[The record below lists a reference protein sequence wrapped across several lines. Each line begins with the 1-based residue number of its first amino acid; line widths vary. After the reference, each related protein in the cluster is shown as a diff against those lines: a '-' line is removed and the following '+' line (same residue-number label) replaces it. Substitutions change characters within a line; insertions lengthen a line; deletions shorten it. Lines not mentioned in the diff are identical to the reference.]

1 MDGDDFSRVTRLGR
15 VAAEDIWATVANDAP
30 FDGFATGQ
38 LIDRFI
44 AHAGGV
50 PSLPG
55 TLAILAD
62 LASQP
67 LFVQARAEEALA
79 RINEGTHGP
88 ECTTLDLQLGQ
99 VVESA
104 VLRNVIDPQSI
115 LERYIQ
121 EFIERNVIMA
131 RAGFVETYGLEHA
144 ARAREVVAPVARTA
158 AEELLRRP
166 DAKRLGLS
174 REFLQR
180 LGENSNLLE
189 VA

>member
-1 MDGDDFSRVTRLGR
+1 MDGDDFSRATRLGR
-15 VAAEDIWATVANDAP
+15 MAAEAIWETVANDAP

-44 AHAGGV
+44 AHAGGI
-50 PSLPG
+50 PSLPDI
-55 TLAILAD
+55 LAILAD

-67 LFVQARAEEALA
+67 LFVQTRTDETLA
-79 RINEGTHGP
+79 RINEAAHGS
-88 ECTTLDLQLGQ
+88 ECTMLDLQLGHI
-99 VVESA
+99 VESA
-104 VLRNVIDPQSI
+104 VLRNVIDPQPI
-115 LERYIQ
+115 LERYVQ
-121 EFIERNVIMA
+121 EFIERNIIMA
-131 RAGFVETYGLEHA
+131 RGGFVETYGLEHA
-144 ARAREVVAPVARTA
+144 GRARDVIAPIARAA

-180 LGENSNLLE
+180 LSENSNLLD

>member
-1 MDGDDFSRVTRLGR
+1 VDGDDFSRVTRLGR
-15 VAAEDIWATVANDAP
+15 VAADAIWATVTNDAP

-38 LIDRFI
+38 LVDRFI
-44 AHAGGV
+44 EQAEGI

-62 LASQP
+62 LASEP
-67 LFVQARAEEALA
+67 LFLQTRSDEALA
-79 RINEGTHGP
+79 RLNAAAQGP
-88 ECTTLDLQLGQ
+88 ECTMLDLQLGH

-104 VLRNVIDPQSI
+104 VIRSVIDPQTV
-115 LERYIQ
+115 LERFVQ
-121 EFIERNVIMA
+121 DFIERNVIMA
-131 RAGFVETYGLEHA
+131 RGGFVETYGLEHA
-144 ARAREVVAPVARTA
+144 ERARDVVAPIARAA

-180 LGENSNLLE
+180 LTETSNLLD